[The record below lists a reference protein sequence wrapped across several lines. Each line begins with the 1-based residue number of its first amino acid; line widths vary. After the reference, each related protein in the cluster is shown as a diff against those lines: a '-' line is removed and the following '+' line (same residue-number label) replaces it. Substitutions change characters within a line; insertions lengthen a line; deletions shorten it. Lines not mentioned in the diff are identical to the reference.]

1 MPPPPDDAPG
11 ADAPGADAPGADAP
25 GADAPG
31 ADAPG
36 VPVRVLP
43 LDVELTVRPG
53 ESMMAAAQRQGYFW
67 PTRCRGQA
75 ICTACLFEIVA
86 GGEGFSPIKQLEQEA
101 LESLSEFQAR
111 RAGQLRLGC
120 QARPQAAATVFK
132 RGVTPAERR
141 RRPAGFWT

>member
-1 MPPPPDDAPG
+1 MPPPPD
-11 ADAPGADAPGADAP
+11 
-25 GADAPG
+25 
-31 ADAPG
+31 DAPG

-53 ESMMAAAQRQGYFW
+53 ESVMAAAQRQGYFW

-75 ICTACLFEIVA
+75 ICTACLFEIVT
-86 GGEGFSPIKQLEQEA
+86 GGEGFAPVGSLEQEA
-101 LESLSEFQAR
+101 LESLQEFQAR

-132 RGVTPAERR
+132 RGVKPAERPR
-141 RRPAGFWT
+141 RWAGAWG